1 MPGAGRDRPAATV
14 IVPAFNEE
22 RALPVVLAAL
32 APLRERGI
40 DVVVVD
46 DGSTD
51 RSARV
56 ARDAGVR
63 VIQLEHNSGK
73 AAAVRAGLATATSD
87 KVVVIDADGTYPADA
102 IPEIVRLLDE
112 YDVVVGV
119 RTSGR
124 EHIPPLNRMGNG
136 VIRTAVHWFSGFRS
150 ADPLTGLYGLHRR
163 HLEAMGLDSEGFGL
177 EVEIGVKAARMGLHW
192 ADHPITYGER
202 IGESKL
208 NALRDGLVITRTLIR
223 TLFGRPRLR
232 PLPGREGVP
241 AAPLAVVATVLC
253 VLLLALAGISL
264 IATTTIS
271 LAAIVDPRVPFTL
284 TAARTG
290 LVTLFA
296 GLVLW
301 RITTHWGRPPP
312 ATLVRLVSG
321 AVVGTAVLVLVV
333 VVGAQQLS
341 LLPAD
346 PRYEVAGAALVVS
359 ALVIGGWGLIGLVGG
374 ALGPRE
380 QEGRLLAGF
389 RALPV
394 ALGRRGE
401 LIGLALALVLLALPV
416 VRFISLGQILGFD
429 ESIYAATSR
438 SWVLG
443 TPNSAWSSDRPP
455 GISLLGAPIVWTD
468 SDAGLR
474 LIGLGFGL
482 GAVFAAWALARRLGG
497 PAAGVLAALLVA
509 TVPGLQLNAALFLTD
524 VPSAT
529 ILVVVML
536 VMWQQLGVRPRPDRG
551 LLLLAPLIAAAFYLR
566 YGASV
571 PVLFLSATAVVL
583 WPNRLLAAWRLTLA
597 TFGLLLLLLLPHLL
611 QSTLMHGDPL
621 AIVLSAQS
629 LASPGQPGEALLHY
643 WRILPSEL
651 AGVGGAWFL
660 ILAVLA
666 WPIRTLLR
674 GADDCG
680 VRAQAFLLLPAIGQL
695 LLLGIVALPQVRYVL
710 LPVMLILI
718 AGSISAVDLGTQLSL
733 AWRRTLATG
742 VVIAIV
748 VTGIGSAAVMI
759 RLQAEVTPLS
769 MHLADAAR
777 IIRDDAAG
785 RSCSIL
791 GYPPP
796 ELTWYS
802 GCAAHHFGYPP
813 IPGRE
818 TALSGERRYLVL
830 STFEYD
836 REPAGALRE
845 EYLRLAEPEPM
856 AIVLNRVT
864 REPAL
869 EVYVLAGPD

>member
-1 MPGAGRDRPAATV
+1 MSGAARHRPAATV

-40 DVVVVD
+40 DVIVVD

-51 RSARV
+51 SSAQV
-56 ARDAGVR
+56 ARDEGVR

-73 AAAVRAGLATATSD
+73 AAAVRAGLAAITSD
-87 KVVVIDADGTYPADA
+87 KVVVMDADGTYPADA

-124 EHIPPLNRMGNG
+124 QHIPPLNRIGNG

-163 HLEAMGLDSEGFGL
+163 HLEAMRLDSEGFGL
-177 EVEIGVKAARMGLHW
+177 EVEIGVKAARMGLRW
-192 ADHPITYGER
+192 ADHPIRYGER

-208 NALRDGLVITRTLIR
+208 NAVRDGLVITRTLIR

-232 PLPGREGVP
+232 PLPGREGVA
-241 AAPLAVVATVLC
+241 AAPLALVATVVC
-253 VLLLALAGISL
+253 VMLLALAAISL
-264 IATTTIS
+264 IATTAIS
-271 LAAIVDPRVPFTL
+271 LAAIVDARVPFTL
-284 TAARTG
+284 TAASAG
-290 LVTLFA
+290 LGTLFA

-301 RITTHWGRPPP
+301 RITTHWGRPPSD
-312 ATLVRLVSG
+312 TLVRLISI
-321 AVVGTAVLVLVV
+321 AVVATAVLVLVV
-333 VVGAQQLS
+333 VVGAQRLA

-346 PRYEVAGAALVVS
+346 PRFEVAGAGLVVT
-359 ALVIGGWGLIGLVGG
+359 ALVIGGAGLIGLVGG
-374 ALGPRE
+374 ALEAR
-380 QEGRLLAGF
+380 QQADQLLGRL
-389 RALPV
+389 RALDS

-401 LIGLALALVLLALPV
+401 LIGLALALLLIALPV
-416 VRFISLGQILGFD
+416 VRFISLEQILGFD

-455 GISLLGAPIVWTD
+455 GISVLAAPIAW
-468 SDAGLR
+468 SGWDAGLR

-482 GAVFAAWALARRLGG
+482 GAVLAAWALARRLGG

-509 TVPGLQLNAALFLTD
+509 TVPGLQLNAGLLLTD
-524 VPSAT
+524 VPSAAV
-529 ILVVVML
+529 ILVVML
-536 VMWQQLGVRPRPDRG
+536 VLWRQLEERPRADRG

-583 WPNRLLAAWRLTLA
+583 WPGRLLAAWRLTLA
-597 TFGLLLLLLLPHLL
+597 TAGLLLLLLMPYLA
-611 QSTLMHGDPL
+611 QSTLMHGDPF

-629 LASPGQPGEALLHY
+629 LAAAAYPGEALLHY
-643 WRILPSEL
+643 WRLLPSEL
-651 AGVGGAWFL
+651 AGVVGAWFL
-660 ILAVLA
+660 VLGVLA
-666 WPIRTLLR
+666 WPFRILLR
-674 GADDCG
+674 GLDDRG
-680 VRAQAFLLLPAIGQL
+680 VRAQTFLLLPAIGQL
-695 LLLGIVALPQVRYVL
+695 LLLGIVTLPQVRYVL
-710 LPVMLILI
+710 LPVVLILI
-718 AGSISAVDLGTQLSL
+718 AGSVTAVDLGALLSH
-733 AWRRTLATG
+733 AWRRTVATG
-742 VVIAIV
+742 LIVAIF

-769 MHLADAAR
+769 MHLVDAAR

-785 RSCSIL
+785 RSCSML

-830 STFEYD
+830 APFEYD
-836 REPAGALRE
+836 REPSGALRE
-845 EYLRLAEPEPM
+845 EYLGLAEAEPM
-856 AIVLNRVT
+856 AIVPNRVT
-864 REPAL
+864 GEPAL
-869 EVYVLAGPD
+869 EVYVLTPTD